1 MRVAFVSMHTHHTRD
16 TPAIRRRMRLIG
28 LLSRTEHEVVVLCSR
43 WWDGDHPT
51 FEQDGIAYRAVDGE
65 GSATHFI
72 AKLPLALRRA
82 DPDVVHIPNT
92 PARYARA
99 VKPVCRLL
107 RIPMVVDW
115 WAVGDDDVESDC
127 RSVASNADRI
137 VVASQTIKTVVREY
151 GASETSISVIPEGLD
166 FSLIEAAPVNTE
178 FDLVY
183 SRQLDEHANAET
195 FLLALAELRDREWS
209 AAIIG
214 NGAAAADIER
224 TARDLRIRDRVSFLG
239 ELDDKQ
245 RVAVLKG
252 AHVFAQT
259 ADREPF
265 ATNLLWGLACG
276 CVGIAEYQADSA
288 AHELIEQKS
297 RLPETRGE
305 LVSTPQEFADQIV
318 AAGSLEHRTID
329 PAYER
334 YDNNKIVDRYLT
346 CYRQAVDNYGLF

>member
-16 TPAIRRRMRLIG
+16 TPTIRRRMRLIR
-28 LLSRTEHEVVVLCSR
+28 LLGRTEHEVVVLCSR
-43 WWDGDHPT
+43 WWDGNHPT
-51 FEQDGIAYRAVDGE
+51 FEQDGIAYRAVDGDN
-65 GSATHFI
+65 SATHFI

-82 DPDVVHIPNT
+82 DPDIVHIPNT
-92 PARYARA
+92 PARHARA
-99 VKPVCRLL
+99 IKPVCRLL

-115 WAVGDDDVESDC
+115 WGVGDDAESDC
-127 RSVASNADRI
+127 RSVATNADRI
-137 VVASQTIKTVVREY
+137 VVPSQTAETVVREY
-151 GASETSISVIPEGLD
+151 GALETSISLIPEGLD
-166 FSLIEAAPVNTE
+166 FSLLESAPVNGE

-183 SRQLDEHANAET
+183 SRHLDEHANVET

-214 NGAAAADIER
+214 EGDAAADIER

-239 ELDDKQ
+239 ELDHTQ

-259 ADREPF
+259 AEREPF

-276 CVGIAEYQADSA
+276 CVGIAEYQVDSA

-305 LVSTPQEFADQIV
+305 LVSTPQEFADEIV
-318 AAGSLEHRTID
+318 AAGSREHRTID

-334 YDNNKIVDRYLT
+334 YDNSKIIKQYLT
-346 CYRQAVDNYGLF
+346 CYRQAISNYGLF